1 MIQPTYPLD
10 PLMMNNAYPSRIT
23 ATAGTRLVGINR
35 KVQSLSSFPLGLY
48 QINVSVLLGDWFS
61 LSAIDQDSALLPILC
76 SCGPFSFPLWLI
88 VLSDQ
93 LQIIGLVSRYLT
105 NYLIYSI
112 GTSIGEINLFL
123 PAQSAGL
130 NTKNLH
136 SRFLYL
142 IFGIPPILWVAYLF
156 ITHPFAMSDHK
167 WSAFNSHVSSPQIA
181 FTRN

>member
-1 MIQPTYPLD
+1 MKQPTYPLD

-48 QINVSVLLGDWFS
+48 QINVSILLGDWFS
-61 LSAIDQDSALLPILC
+61 LSAIDQDSSLLPILC

-88 VLSDQ
+88 ILSDQ

-112 GTSIGEINLFL
+112 GTSIGGNYPFDIWYSTNPMGSLPIHYSPVRHVQTHSVWHSTCMCQVPRQHSLETKFKFL
-123 PAQSAGL
+123 L
-130 NTKNLH
+130 NI
-136 SRFLYL
+136 L
-142 IFGIPPILWVAYLF
+142 IENI
-156 ITHPFAMSDHK
+156 
-167 WSAFNSHVSSPQIA
+167 
-181 FTRN
+181 RN

>member
-112 GTSIGEINLFL
+112 GTSIGGINPFQYLVFHQSYGQLAYSLLTRSPCQNTSIPHSTRMCQVPRQHSLETKFKFL
-123 PAQSAGL
+123 L
-130 NTKNLH
+130 TIIIW
-136 SRFLYL
+136 R
-142 IFGIPPILWVAYLF
+142 
-156 ITHPFAMSDHK
+156 D
-167 WSAFNSHVSSPQIA
+167 
-181 FTRN
+181 R

>member
-93 LQIIGLVSRYLT
+93 LWIIGLVSRYLT

-112 GTSIGEINLFL
+112 GTSIGGINPFNIWYSTNPMGSL
-123 PAQSAGL
+123 PIRYSPVRHVQ
-130 NTKNLH
+130 
-136 SRFLYL
+136 
-142 IFGIPPILWVAYLF
+142 IQVFGIRLACVKSLDSIHSKLSLNFYLLF
-156 ITHPFAMSDHK
+156 
-167 WSAFNSHVSSPQIA
+167 
-181 FTRN
+181 